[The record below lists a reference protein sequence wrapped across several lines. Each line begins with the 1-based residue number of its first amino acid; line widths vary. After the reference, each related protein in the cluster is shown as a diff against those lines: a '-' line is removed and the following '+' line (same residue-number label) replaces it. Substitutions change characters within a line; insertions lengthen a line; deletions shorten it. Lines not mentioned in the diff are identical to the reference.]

1 MTIWRRRPR
10 IAAALAALPM
20 ASVVVA
26 MLVGAVLAGDGD
38 GPSADDGSPRTQR

>member
-1 MTIWRRRPR
+1 MTTRRRRPR
-10 IAAALAALPM
+10 IAAALAVLPM

-26 MLVGAVLAGDGD
+26 MLVGAILAGD

>member
-1 MTIWRRRPR
+1 MTTWRRRPR
-10 IAAALAALPM
+10 ISAALAALPM

-26 MLVGAVLAGDGD
+26 MLFGAVLAGD